1 VLKIERSMQPLTEFA
16 PTWEI
21 PFWFAKYPNE
31 KEIDFMRQWIIDNE
45 QRIIDENI
53 SNTRNDGGTGLGTNS
68 LTAQYTTYNLFEDTK
83 NVPQFQNLFKF
94 LRTEYSKF
102 MQSVNAQDRLC
113 SMYAWAN
120 VIRPGQQ
127 IKKHHHG
134 ASHYAY
140 LSGNMHFEN
149 YETITRYHNPY
160 AEVYYNCTNTKGGI
174 TFFCSYLYHETT
186 VHEEDKSRVSFA
198 FDLYDKRHASEA
210 DTNKVDF

>member
-1 VLKIERSMQPLTEFA
+1 MLKVERSMEPLTEFS
-16 PTWEI
+16 PTWQI

-31 KEIDFMRQWIIDNE
+31 SEIDFMRQWIIDNE
-45 QRIIDENI
+45 DRIIKENI
-53 SNTRNDGGTGLGTNS
+53 KNTRNDGGTGLGTDS
-68 LTAQYTTYNLFEDTK
+68 LTAQYTTYNLFADTK
-83 NVPQFQNLFKF
+83 DIPQFQNLFDF

-102 MQSVNAQDRLC
+102 MQAVNAQNRLC

-160 AEVYYNCTNTKGGI
+160 AEVHYDCTNIKGGV

-186 VHEEDKSRVSFA
+186 VHEEDKFRVSFA

-210 DTNKVDF
+210 DNNKVDF